1 MSLKPDTSITHSL
14 RMQGNQN
21 AAKPFRLVSD
31 MLRKIALQEPEKL
44 RKACRKLYAKAS
56 AGDVQ
61 AFRELADRVEGKVHS
76 QDAQNQIKIIIAK
89 DLSMFA
95 AIVDP
100 GQEVIEGQSQVV
112 TDQEDK

>member
-1 MSLKPDTSITHSL
+1 MSFQPDTSHSL

-44 RKACRKLYAKAS
+44 RKACRKLYAKAA

-61 AFRELADRVEGKVHS
+61 AFRELADRVEGKVQS

-89 DLSMFA
+89 DLSMFT
-95 AIVDP
+95 AIVQP
-100 GQEVIEGQSQVV
+100 ESSQEVLEGQSVNV
-112 TDQEDK
+112 SDETA